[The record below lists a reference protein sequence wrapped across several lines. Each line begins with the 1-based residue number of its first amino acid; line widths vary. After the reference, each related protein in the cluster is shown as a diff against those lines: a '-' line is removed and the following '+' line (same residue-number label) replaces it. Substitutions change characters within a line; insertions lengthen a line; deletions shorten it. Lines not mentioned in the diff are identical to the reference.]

1 MSIADF
7 PEINVASTASGSD
20 LSKSAVV
27 TVIPCHSMS
36 LHHIAPVSCS
46 LWATKRRS
54 HWKRQTFQKLNEID
68 GAADGLMV
76 LIWFNSSS
84 LTFHNLL
91 ISLEANVD
99 WKEPLPGQIRPDPPD
114 ELIMTKPLVD
124 ADGKV
129 YGDFGHADRMHSLH
143 CLSKSV
149 KLHAIFFFAC
159 YGLICHGSEW
169 LARVGQGSKA
179 DVWLECI
186 HKGNGLASLATLNA
200 AHSGKDPGTMM
211 KYRAQA
217 IHMIYPHIEDL
228 YCILLKLDWR
238 KFGDIESL
246 ICLMRAC
253 ACTSCWNIVV
263 CNAICLKLRGFAFAQ
278 LSLTASEVLCTRLLA
293 TTRAKSCWSLRFI

>member
-1 MSIADF
+1 MWI
-7 PEINVASTASGSD
+7 G
-20 LSKSAVV
+20 
-27 TVIPCHSMS
+27 
-36 LHHIAPVSCS
+36 
-46 LWATKRRS
+46 RS
-54 HWKRQTFQKLNEID
+54 HCLVKYDRIRLMSWSWQSHLWMQTEKSTETLGMQTEC
-68 GAADGLMV
+68 
-76 LIWFNSSS
+76 
-84 LTFHNLL
+84 
-91 ISLEANVD
+91 
-99 WKEPLPGQIRPDPPD
+99 IRC
-114 ELIMTKPLVD
+114 I
-124 ADGKV
+124 ACQ
-129 YGDFGHADRMHSLH
+129 S
-143 CLSKSV
+143 LSKSV

-238 KFGDIESL
+238 KFGDMESL

-253 ACTSCWNIVV
+253 ACTSCWNMLWCATQFAWSFAASHSHSSASQQARSCVLGFWLQQGQRV
-263 CNAICLKLRGFAFAQ
+263 AEVFVSFSHWCKLRI
-278 LSLTASEVLCTRLLA
+278 RMN
-293 TTRAKSCWSLRFI
+293 

>member
-1 MSIADF
+1 MIIRLYHVVSISTSLFAPSGWHLLDLCLQKFKGWSMLVGLIADF
-7 PEINVASTASGSD
+7 PEINVASGSN

-54 HWKRQTFQKLNEID
+54 RWKRPTFQKLNEID
-68 GAADGLMV
+68 GAADDLMV
-76 LIWFNSSS
+76 LRQMWIGRSHCLVKYDRIRLMSWSWQSH
-84 LTFHNLL
+84 LWTQTEK
-91 ISLEANVD
+91 SLETSAMQT
-99 WKEPLPGQIRPDPPD
+99 ECIRC
-114 ELIMTKPLVD
+114 I
-124 ADGKV
+124 G
-129 YGDFGHADRMHSLH
+129 

-149 KLHAIFFFAC
+149 KICQAAIFFFAC

-169 LARVGQGSKA
+169 IARFGQGSKA

-238 KFGDIESL
+238 KFGDID
-246 ICLMRAC
+246 
-253 ACTSCWNIVV
+253 
-263 CNAICLKLRGFAFAQ
+263 
-278 LSLTASEVLCTRLLA
+278 
-293 TTRAKSCWSLRFI
+293 